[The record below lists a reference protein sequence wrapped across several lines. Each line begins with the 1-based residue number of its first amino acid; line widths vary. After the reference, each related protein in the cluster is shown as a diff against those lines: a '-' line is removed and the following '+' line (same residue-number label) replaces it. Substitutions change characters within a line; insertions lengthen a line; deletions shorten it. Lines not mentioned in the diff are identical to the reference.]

1 MPMTRSISLAVFLLA
16 LLAAAPASAE
26 DAKKIPGLLICSSFS
41 AQPKTSPS
49 WRDELNVII
58 DKEAITVESVKNP
71 PPKGEVF
78 KGLLAPS
85 GAILIAGSG
94 SYGEASWTYEFAG
107 KFNKGGKTILR
118 GKLTATKG
126 VAGYRDCSMSF

>member
-1 MPMTRSISLAVFLLA
+1 MRRAIWLTGLLLA
-16 LLAAAPASAE
+16 LAAAAPARA
-26 DAKKIPGLLICSSFS
+26 DDAAKKLPGMLICSSFS

-107 KFNKGGKTILR
+107 KFNKSGKTILR

>member
-1 MPMTRSISLAVFLLA
+1 MTRAIWLTGLLSVLVA
-16 LLAAAPASAE
+16 TASARA
-26 DAKKIPGLLICSSFS
+26 DDAAKKIPGVLICGSFS

-49 WRDELNVII
+49 WRDALNVII
-58 DKEAITVESVKNP
+58 DKEAITVESVENP

-107 KFNKGGKTILR
+107 KFNKSGKTILQ

>member
-1 MPMTRSISLAVFLLA
+1 MTRAIWLTGFLLVVV
-16 LLAAAPASAE
+16 AAAPVQAE
-26 DAKKIPGLLICSSFS
+26 DAAKKIPGVLICSSFS

-58 DKEAITVESVKNP
+58 NKEAITVESVKNP

-107 KFNKGGKTILR
+107 QMNKNGKAVLK